1 MEPQQQHTH
10 IQKELALVQIFF
22 IFVFPIALLIFGVIP
37 VSWRM
42 LVLCSSTLLIYGI
55 IAHEKMSDATCG
67 ITKKNLAKSI
77 FAYAI
82 FTILGIAALEVLSK
96 FWGLSGV
103 SVWYKSPH
111 LLFLF
116 LPVSLLQEIAYRGF
130 LFPKLAVITHKKW
143 VIILFNTILFTLIH
157 AIYPRPEVMVPF
169 AFVSGLAFA
178 LMYDKYPNLILISI
192 AHSVLNF
199 YAILHGFFYFTK

>member
-1 MEPQQQHTH
+1 MEPVQHTH
-10 IQKELALVQIFF
+10 AEKELAYVQIFF
-22 IFVFPIALLIFGVIP
+22 IFIFPIALLIFGVIP

-42 LVLCSSTLLIYGI
+42 LVLCSSTLLIYAI
-55 IAHEKMSDATCG
+55 IAHEKMSDAMCG
-67 ITKKNLAKSI
+67 ISRKNLLQNI
-77 FAYAI
+77 FAYSI
-82 FTILGIAALEVLSK
+82 FTLLGIGALEFLANL
-96 FWGLSGV
+96 WNLDGV
-103 SVWYKSPH
+103 NVWYQSPH

-130 LFPKLAVITHKKW
+130 LFPKLAIITRKKW
-143 VIILFNTILFTLIH
+143 VLILLNTILFTLIH

-178 LMYDKYPNLILISI
+178 IMYDRYPNLILISI

>member
-1 MEPQQQHTH
+1 MEQIQYTH
-10 IQKELALVQIFF
+10 AQKELAYAQIFF
-22 IFVFPIALLIFGVIP
+22 IFIFPVALLIFGVIP

-42 LVLCSSTLLIYGI
+42 LMLCSSMLLMYGI
-55 IAHEKMSDATCG
+55 IAHEKMSDAACG
-67 ITKKNLAKSI
+67 ITKKNLLHSI
-77 FAYAI
+77 FAYSVFI
-82 FTILGIAALEVLSK
+82 LLGIGVLEFLSD
-96 FWGLSGV
+96 FWDLNGV

-143 VIILFNTILFTLIH
+143 VLILLNTILFTLIH
-157 AIYPRPEVMVPF
+157 TIYPRPEVMVPF
-169 AFVSGLAFA
+169 AFVIGLAFA
-178 LMYDKYPNLILISI
+178 LMYDRYPNLILISI